1 MEHMPDSPDTAPEE
15 VAIPP
20 LPIRIA
26 QVFFSPAKVFDA
38 LRERPAWIGAVVGL
52 IVIGVAAQF
61 LTPVLVSEEVMRAM
75 VEAQFER
82 FTPPGAD
89 EAAQAQIEAQIEAT
103 LARGPV
109 ANSLTAVIATPI
121 TLAIISGLLLIAFN
135 VVMGG
140 EARFRQLFSASAHA
154 LFIYTAGGL
163 VSLALM
169 ALGSENPILTPGLFL
184 PDAEGFLGG
193 FLNGINIFSVW
204 TCGVLGVAVSRI
216 YPGRSVA
223 AGTVYLLVLY
233 LLVVAVIAALGSLLG

>member
-1 MEHMPDSPDTAPEE
+1 MPSSPEASSQEA
-15 VAIPP
+15 AIPP
-20 LPIRIA
+20 LPVRIA
-26 QVFFSPAKVFDA
+26 QVFFSPAKLFDA

-52 IVIGVAAQF
+52 IVVGVAAQL
-61 LTPVLVSEEVMRAM
+61 LTPVLVSEEVLRSM
-75 VEAQFER
+75 VETQFER

-109 ANSLTAVIATPI
+109 ANSVTAVVATPI
-121 TLAIISGLLLIAFN
+121 TLAVITGLLLIAFN

-140 EARFRQLFSASAHA
+140 EARFKQLFSASAHA

-163 VSLALM
+163 VSIILM
-169 ALGSENPILTPGLFL
+169 AFGSENPILTPGLFL
-184 PDAEGFLGG
+184 PEADGFIGN
-193 FLNGINIFSVW
+193 FLNGINVFSVW

-233 LLVVAVIAALGSLLG
+233 LLVVAALAALGSLLG

>member
-1 MEHMPDSPDTAPEE
+1 MPSSPEASPREA
-15 VAIPP
+15 AIPP
-20 LPIRIA
+20 LPVRIA
-26 QVFFSPAKVFDA
+26 QAFFSPAKLFDA
-38 LRERPAWIGAVVGL
+38 LRERPAWIGAVIGL
-52 IVIGVAAQF
+52 IVVGVAAQF
-61 LTPVLVSEEVMRAM
+61 LTPVLVSEEVLRAM

-89 EAAQAQIEAQIEAT
+89 EATQAQIEAQIDAT

-109 ANSLTAVIATPI
+109 ANSVTAVVATPI
-121 TLAIISGLLLIAFN
+121 TLAVISGLLLIAFN

-140 EARFRQLFSASAHA
+140 EARFKQLFSASAHA

-163 VSLALM
+163 VSLVLM
-169 ALGSENPILTPGLFL
+169 AFGSENPILAPGLFL
-184 PDAEGFLGG
+184 PEADGFIGN
-193 FLNGINIFSVW
+193 FLNGINVFSVW

-233 LLVVAVIAALGSLLG
+233 LMVVAVLAALGSLLG

>member
-1 MEHMPDSPDTAPEE
+1 MEHMADSPATSPEE

-20 LPIRIA
+20 LPVRIA

-38 LRERPAWIGAVVGL
+38 LRERPAWLGAVIGL
-52 IVIGVAAQF
+52 IVVGVAAQF
-61 LTPVLVSEEVMRAM
+61 LTPVLVSEDVLRAM

-89 EAAQAQIEAQIEAT
+89 EAARAQIEEQIEAT
-103 LARGPV
+103 VARGPV
-109 ANSLTAVIATPI
+109 ANSVTAVVATPI
-121 TLAIISGLLLIAFN
+121 LVALISGLLLIAFN

-140 EARFRQLFSASAHA
+140 EARFRQLFSATAHA

-169 ALGSENPILTPGLFL
+169 ALGSENPTLTPGLFL
-184 PDAEGFLGG
+184 PDSDGFVGG
-193 FLNGINIFSVW
+193 LLNGINIFSVW

-223 AGTVYLLVLY
+223 AGAVYLLVLY
-233 LLVVAVIAALGSLLG
+233 LLLVGVIAALGSLLG